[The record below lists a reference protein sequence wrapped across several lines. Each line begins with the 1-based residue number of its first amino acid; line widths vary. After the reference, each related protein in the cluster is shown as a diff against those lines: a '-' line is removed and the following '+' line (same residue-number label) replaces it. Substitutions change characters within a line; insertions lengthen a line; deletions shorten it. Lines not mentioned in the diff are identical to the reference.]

1 MQFRVLSFL
10 ALLAVLAAASPVP
23 HGLLGVTNPAA
34 ARAEINVGATADDIA
49 AIHIHADGTTGVG
62 VDVIGD
68 DLIDVDAPV

>member
-23 HGLLGVTNPAA
+23 HGLLGVTNLAA
-34 ARAEINVGATADDIA
+34 ARAINVGATADDIA

-62 VDVIGD
+62 VDLIGD

>member
-34 ARAEINVGATADDIA
+34 ARAVGAAADDVA
-49 AIHIHADGTTGVG
+49 GVLIH
-62 VDVIGD
+62 VDD
-68 DLIDVDAPV
+68 TIDVDADLLGIDVVAVDLPE

>member
-34 ARAEINVGATADDIA
+34 ARAINVGATADDIA

-62 VDVIGD
+62 VELIGD

>member
-1 MQFRVLSFL
+1 MQFKALSFL

-34 ARAEINVGATADDIA
+34 ARAVNVGVTADDIA

-62 VDVIGD
+62 VDLIGV
-68 DLIDVDAPV
+68 DLIDVDVPV

>member
-34 ARAEINVGATADDIA
+34 ARAVGATADDVA
-49 AIHIHADGTTGVG
+49 NVYIHADGT
-62 VDVIGD
+62 
-68 DLIDVDAPV
+68 IDVDADLLGIDVVDVDLPE